1 MQDAQVKQEPP
12 LVDAH
17 AHIYTLDMPLAST
30 AWHKPTEDAS
40 FEQYRAIL
48 DQHRV
53 EYAVLAA
60 ATLYG
65 DYNDYMIAA
74 CRRDRR
80 LRTTVIVAPDTDFG
94 VLKRMKE
101 DGVVGV
107 RFQWKGVAHPPDLTT
122 PEYRRFLRH
131 MADLDWHVQLHD
143 DGPRLP
149 APIAAVEAA
158 GVTLVVDHFGRP
170 DPLKGIECAG
180 FQAVLRSVERGN
192 TWVKLA
198 SGFRLGPRAA
208 ALAQEC
214 AAELLK
220 FAGPERLVWG
230 SDWPFAAFEKSMTY
244 EQTLASFEEWVPDA
258 AMRRRISGETPL
270 ALFFS

>member
-1 MQDAQVKQEPP
+1 MPEVQATAEPP

-17 AHIYTLDMPLAST
+17 AHIYTLDMPLKST
-30 AWHKPTEDAS
+30 AWHAPTEDAGY
-40 FEQYRAIL
+40 ERYRATL
-48 DQHRV
+48 DQHGV

-60 ATLYG
+60 ATLFDDDNAYAI
-65 DYNDYMIAA
+65 DA
-74 CRRDRR
+74 CRRDPR

-94 VLKRMKE
+94 VLKQMK
-101 DGVVGV
+101 DAGVVGV
-107 RFQWKGVAHPPDLTT
+107 RFQWKGVANPPDLRA
-122 PEYRRFLRH
+122 PEYQRLLGH

-158 GVTLVVDHFGRP
+158 GVKLVVDHFGRP
-170 DPLKGIECAG
+170 DPVKGIECAG

-198 SGFRLGPRAA
+198 AGFRLGPRAA
-208 ALAQEC
+208 TLAREC

-230 SDWPFAAFEKSMTY
+230 SDWPFAAFESSMTY
-244 EQTLASFEEWVPDA
+244 RQALMSFSEWVPDA
-258 AMRRRISGETPL
+258 ATRRRISGETPL
-270 ALFFS
+270 ALYFS